1 MELILKKLFPDNIKT
16 TNQDM
21 QGDRKMI
28 YQRLIVFDKTSTFF
42 DNSFSKQRKGHIF
55 MSSLEELLVKL
66 DFRRVNM
73 VVRRRHWKRR
83 NMHAYTTL
91 ESFVK
96 FVIGTD
102 LIQYFTEDFST
113 ESRKVAI
120 K

>member
-1 MELILKKLFPDNIKT
+1 
-16 TNQDM
+16 
-21 QGDRKMI
+21 MI
-28 YQRLIVFDKTSTFF
+28 YQSLIAFDKTSKFF
-42 DNSFSKQRKGHIF
+42 DNSFSKQRKCRIF
-55 MSSLEELLVKL
+55 MSPLGELLVKL

-73 VVRRRHWKRR
+73 LVGRRHWKRR

-102 LIQYFTEDFST
+102 LIQNFTKDFST
-113 ESRKVAI
+113 ESRKVTI